1 MEFFLNVFTKF
12 SEFSD
17 KNICHYSKRART
29 CHPATSCVRDQDATT
44 ASARH
49 MWETGSL
56 NQAQFMLQW
65 LSDSLNLLNSVK
77 VLLHLGKTPMN
88 GVPWM
93 WHFAAKNRMK
103 RRILEERGCKTA
115 FGPPVCFVQKIGVK
129 STVVFKCL
137 NMIMKLQICHIYVQ
151 ILCEYW

>member
-1 MEFFLNVFTKF
+1 MIFQIGDAITMEFFLNVFTEF

-17 KNICHYSKRART
+17 KNICHYSKRAQT
-29 CHPATSCVRDQDATT
+29 CHPATSCVRDRDATT

-103 RRILEERGCKTA
+103 RRILLARGERMQNRLRSASMFCAKNWSEKYCG
-115 FGPPVCFVQKIGVK
+115 F
-129 STVVFKCL
+129 
-137 NMIMKLQICHIYVQ
+137 
-151 ILCEYW
+151 